1 MNAWFA
7 GGVLAGILAVAIY
20 GVLKKRKESAPR
32 YDERQAQ
39 ARANAAKL
47 ALEVLAALMLVNGF
61 VREAWQFAWR
71 GRLWRR
77 WCCC

>member
-47 ALEVLAALMLVNGF
+47 ALEVLAALMLLNGF
-61 VREAWQFAWR
+61 VR
-71 GRLWRR
+71 
-77 WCCC
+77 

>member
-20 GVLKKRKESAPR
+20 GIWKKRKESAPR

-39 ARANAAKL
+39 AL
-47 ALEVLAALMLVNGF
+47 IVE
-61 VREAWQFAWR
+61 
-71 GRLWRR
+71 RL
-77 WCCC
+77 